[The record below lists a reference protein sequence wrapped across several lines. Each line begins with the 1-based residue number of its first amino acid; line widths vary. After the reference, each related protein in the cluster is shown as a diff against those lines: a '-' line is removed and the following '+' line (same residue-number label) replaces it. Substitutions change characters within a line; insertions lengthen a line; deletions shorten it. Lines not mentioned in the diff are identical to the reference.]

1 MDNLIHIFNF
11 FLIIWFFHGPICR
24 FIRNRI
30 IDKRDGAAMRATA
43 SLSGYVEKYGLKACY
58 VDSSQADYRVNKS
71 KLPPATRKAVDALEN
86 IEFNTR
92 QYIFYV
98 TDGETKEL
106 IAHCYR
112 SEDGQLLKYKVKL
125 SPKSK

>member
-1 MDNLIHIFNF
+1 MDNLIHILNF
-11 FLIIWFFHGPICR
+11 FLIIWLFNGPIYS

-43 SLSGYVEKYGLKACY
+43 SLSEYVEKYGLKACY

-92 QYIFYV
+92 QFIFYV
-98 TDGETKEL
+98 TDAETKEL

-112 SEDGQLLKYKVKL
+112 GEDGQLLKYKVKL